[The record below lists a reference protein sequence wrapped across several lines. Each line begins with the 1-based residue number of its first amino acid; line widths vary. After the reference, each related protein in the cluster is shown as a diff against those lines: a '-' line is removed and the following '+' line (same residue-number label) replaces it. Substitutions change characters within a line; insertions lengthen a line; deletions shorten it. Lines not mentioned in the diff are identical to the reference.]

1 MAQLVENP
9 PAVRETWV
17 QLPGLGRSPGEEKVC
32 PLQYAGLE
40 NSVDCIVHRVTE
52 SDMTERLSL
61 SLWVCGCVEHL
72 GAPNDPVTGRKM
84 SLAVE

>member
-61 SLWVCGCVEHL
+61 FKNPKVDTMKVS
-72 GAPNDPVTGRKM
+72 PVSG
-84 SLAVE
+84 L